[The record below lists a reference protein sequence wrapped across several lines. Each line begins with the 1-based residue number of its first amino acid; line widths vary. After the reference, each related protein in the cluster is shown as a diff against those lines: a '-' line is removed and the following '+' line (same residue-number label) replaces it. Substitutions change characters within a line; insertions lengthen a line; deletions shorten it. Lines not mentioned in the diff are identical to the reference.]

1 MTKAGAWFMLT
12 RRWLFAL
19 ILLFSIVLGACTH
32 DNDARIVEKITGDTL
47 FVAPS
52 VQKPDEQYALTEI
65 RITTDT
71 LIYGKT
77 DNTSAI
83 QTGDTIQVTFE
94 EDSIVATE
102 IRRTKD

>member
-1 MTKAGAWFMLT
+1 M
-12 RRWLFAL
+12 RHWLFAF
-19 ILLFSIVLGACTH
+19 ILLLCLPLGGCTH
-32 DNDARIVEKITGDTL
+32 ENDARIVEKITGDTL

-52 VQKPDEQYALTEI
+52 EQKPDEQYALTKI
-65 RITTDT
+65 RLTTDT
-71 LIYGKT
+71 IVYGKT
-77 DNTSAI
+77 NYTAAI

>member
-1 MTKAGAWFMLT
+1 MPT

-32 DNDARIVEKITGDTL
+32 DNDARVVEQIVGNTL

-52 VQKPDEQYALTEI
+52 VQKSDEQYALTEI

-77 DNTSAI
+77 DNQAAI

-94 EDSIVATE
+94 ENSIVATE
-102 IRRTKD
+102 IRRTKN

>member
-1 MTKAGAWFMLT
+1 MST
-12 RRWLFAL
+12 RRWLFAF
-19 ILLFSIVLGACTH
+19 ILSLFMPLVACTH
-32 DNDARIVEKITGDTL
+32 DNDARVVEQIVGNTL